1 MQPKALAQLPHLIK
15 EFGRIILKHFL
26 VLNENDLQFLLL
38 SITYDS
44 KGFWLQNDL
53 VQQIRISAKRTEGD
67 ALADNVLDCLRE
79 LACLYG
85 EQFILLQYLP
95 YAWDMVRV
103 YVLVIILDVK
113 YFYSLFYLNT
123 LHCWNDH
130 IHVVTF

>member
-1 MQPKALAQLPHLIK
+1 M
-15 EFGRIILKHFL
+15 KHFL

-103 YVLVIILDVK
+103 YVLVIILDAK
-113 YFYSLFYLNT
+113 YFYSLLYLNT

-130 IHVVTF
+130 IHVLTF